1 MRTHFS
7 NGPTLPTEKHNTQTD
22 MNHGDTTC
30 FFLVVSV
37 GMRKSL
43 EFIVVCVCVT
53 VCMCVTDSTVVW
65 WLALSPHSREVQ
77 GPSVWRLDVLSG
89 HLGFKDTL

>member
-1 MRTHFS
+1 MVTQLAFFS
-7 NGPTLPTEKHNTQTD
+7 SFSRDEKVF
-22 MNHGDTTC
+22 GVYC
-30 FFLVVSV
+30 
-37 GMRKSL
+37 R
-43 EFIVVCVCVT
+43 VCVCVT